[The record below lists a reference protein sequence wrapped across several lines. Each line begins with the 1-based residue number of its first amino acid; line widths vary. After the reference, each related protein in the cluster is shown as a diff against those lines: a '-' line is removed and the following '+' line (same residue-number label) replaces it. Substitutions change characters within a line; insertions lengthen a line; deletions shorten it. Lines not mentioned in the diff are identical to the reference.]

1 MSHRLAHAMTPS
13 DRWFSACG
21 VAAIVAGIVLAVS
34 TPAHSQV
41 DASRPEATPQST
53 AAAVSVSGPLDSIK
67 KWLGSPTSPAELLP
81 PEQAFQIVVRARDAT
96 TLVATLTPASNYYLY
111 RDRISF
117 SITDPPTIAVAS
129 VSLPKGEP
137 KADPTFG
144 TVEVFHRPFEAIIGL
159 KRSGARADR
168 LELRATYQGC
178 NEPLGVCYPPIEKVM
193 TVALSGA
200 ASAES
205 RSQDL
210 RP

>member
-13 DRWFSACG
+13 DRWFSARG
-21 VAAIVAGIVLAVS
+21 VAAVVAGIVLAVS
-34 TPAHSQV
+34 APAHSQG
-41 DASRPEATPQST
+41 DASRPEAAPRST
-53 AAAVSVSGPLDSIK
+53 AAASGPLDSIK